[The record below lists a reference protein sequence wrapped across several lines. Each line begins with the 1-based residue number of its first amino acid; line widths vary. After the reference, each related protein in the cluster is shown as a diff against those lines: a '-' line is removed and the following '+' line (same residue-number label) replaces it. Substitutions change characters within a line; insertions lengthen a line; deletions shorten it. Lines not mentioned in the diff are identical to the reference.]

1 MLAAFAA
8 RDESS
13 LQCCLCRPHQAAK
26 TRRTIIDADA
36 KKERRRIQHSAPGS
50 RVVKPARKKKVVTVQ
65 E

>member
-1 MLAAFAA
+1 MLRRNSCQF
-8 RDESS
+8 
-13 LQCCLCRPHQAAK
+13 QAAK
-26 TRRTIIDADA
+26 TRRAIIDADA

>member
-1 MLAAFAA
+1 M
-8 RDESS
+8 SS
-13 LQCCLCRPHQAAK
+13 LLSHQAAK

>member
-1 MLAAFAA
+1 MTTS
-8 RDESS
+8 R
-13 LQCCLCRPHQAAK
+13 CCFLNSYQAAK